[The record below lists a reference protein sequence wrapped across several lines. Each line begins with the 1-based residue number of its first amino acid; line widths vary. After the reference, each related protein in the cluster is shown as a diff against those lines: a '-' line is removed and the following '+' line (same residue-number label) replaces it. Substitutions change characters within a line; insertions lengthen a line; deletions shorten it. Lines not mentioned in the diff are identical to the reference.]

1 MLTRSVGKVLR
12 GKATPVQIMLACVI
26 GGAIGFLPELST
38 SVGLTIALLL
48 LLVVLNANLAVA
60 GLVGLA
66 SKLVGLLALPL
77 SFEVGRFLLDG
88 PTGGLFK
95 AMINAPVLA
104 LFGFEHYATSGA
116 LALGA
121 LFGAACGLMLIAIVG
136 AFRRKM
142 ATLEEGSER
151 YKAYTSKWWV
161 KALLFVFVG
170 GGHGK
175 KTYAELANKRVGNP
189 IRPLGVVFAALVVGL
204 FFIVQSFLS
213 GPIVT
218 MAVKRGLERANGATV
233 DLAGADFD
241 LRSGRMTLTGLA
253 LADVNDVTLDSF
265 RASRVEG
272 AISASD
278 LLRKRFAIDT
288 LTIAEGVSGA
298 KRAIPGRVLRPA
310 RPAPPPDDSEKTID
324 DYLREAQL
332 WKERLAQAR
341 QWVERVSG
349 PARDPSDEARE
360 TLEERLRRRA
370 REQGYARVKADHL
383 LEGAPTV
390 LIREVVAEGVRVEK
404 LPGEVFD
411 VRGENLSTQPWLA
424 GQPRLRVASRSGDLL
439 VNLGVDEPRPGAAD
453 AALPLEIV
461 VRGVAGDRIGQAL
474 KFVGE
479 PPVRGGTADFV
490 ARGSMLRG
498 VIELPVTVTLKDT
511 TLSMPRVGSERV
523 SNLTFPFGLQG
534 PMDNPR
540 VMVSEQA
547 FADALL
553 QAGAGK
559 LAAEARSKADEAVGR
574 AAGKL
579 GEQIG
584 EKLGEQ
590 LGTDASKGVQDAAK
604 GALESLLGG
613 GRKRDEAPKKDEPK
627 KPE

>member
-1 MLTRSVGKVLR
+1 MLTRSIGKVLR
-12 GKATPVQIMLACVI
+12 GKATPLQIMLACVI
-26 GGAIGFLPELST
+26 GGAIGFLPEFST
-38 SVGLTIALLL
+38 SVGLTVALVLLL
-48 LLVVLNANLAVA
+48 AVLNANLAVA
-60 GLVGLA
+60 GLVGMGA
-66 SKLVGLLALPL
+66 KLVGLLALPL
-77 SFEVGRFLLDG
+77 SFEAGRVLLDG

-104 LFGFEHYATSGA
+104 LFGFEHYATTGA
-116 LALGA
+116 LALGVV
-121 LFGAACGLMLIAIVG
+121 FGGVCGLALILIVG

-142 ATLEEGSER
+142 ATLEEGSDR

-175 KTYAELANKRVGNP
+175 KTYAELSQRRVGNP
-189 IRPLGVVFAALVVGL
+189 IRPLGVVFAALVIGL
-204 FFIVQSFLS
+204 FFVAQAFLS

-233 DLAGADFD
+233 DLDAAEIR
-241 LRSGRMTLTGLA
+241 LSSGRMTLTGLA
-253 LADVNDVTLDSF
+253 LADANEVTTDIF

-272 AISASD
+272 AISAGD

-288 LTIAEGVSGA
+288 LTIADGVSGA

-310 RPAPPPDDSEKTID
+310 RPAPPPDDAEKTID

-332 WKERLAQAR
+332 WKDRLAQAK
-341 QWVERVSG
+341 QWMERASG
-349 PARDPSDEARE
+349 PSRDPSAETRE

-390 LIREVVAEGVRVEK
+390 LIREVVAQGVRVEK
-404 LPGEVFD
+404 LPGEILD

-439 VNLGVDEPRPGAAD
+439 VNLGVGEAQPATTD

-461 VRGVAGDRIGQAL
+461 VRGVSGDRIGQAL

-498 VIELPVTVTLKDT
+498 VIELPVVVTLTNT

-523 SNLTFPFGLQG
+523 SSLTFPFGLSG

-540 VMVSEQA
+540 VLVSEQA

-559 LAAEARSKADEAVGR
+559 LAAEARSKADEAIGR
-574 AAGKL
+574 ATGKL

-584 EKLGEQ
+584 EKLGGQ

-604 GALESLLGG
+604 GALDSILGG
-613 GRKRDEAPKKDEPK
+613 GRKRDEAPKKDEPA
-627 KPE
+627 KPQ